1 MQEKAKRSAVE
12 EPELIQESVHSKAR
26 GVRRGAFAGGALL
39 TAIGLAA
46 LAVLPSNIEGAAQV
60 ADPMPAV
67 SPTPERAN
75 AVTRSNIRTQ
85 VDVSETPTPSAEPS
99 VTPTVQPSTSP
110 SPTPAAKP
118 SPSSEPSASPS
129 NAPSVAPSAE
139 PSVSPSP
146 TPTSAKALPTPTP
159 TPTQA
164 PVPKLGKVTGEMMA
178 TSSVNVRRGPGAS
191 FEAFAALKEGGKVA
205 ITDVKVDGWQQVK
218 IDDKAG
224 FVSAKY
230 LDAVPAAKPSPS
242 PSKAKPS
249 ATPSTKKPSSA
260 PTSKE
265 TTPAP
270 APLPDL
276 GKVAGDRWATSAV
289 NVRQGPGTSYKVIA
303 GLSVGQKVQITDV
316 KIDGW
321 QQIRRDGK
329 AAYVSA
335 KYLSS
340 EAPATRAPSP
350 APSTPAPSNPTS
362 DECSNT
368 SARSIASGLT
378 SKTRNAM
385 YAVCAQ
391 FPSIKTYGGARRSD
405 GYHGSGRAVDI
416 MVSGDFGWEV
426 ANWTRAN
433 ASRLGITE
441 VIYAQRIWTTQRS
454 SEGWRWMS
462 DRGSVSANH
471 YDHVHISV
479 P

>member
-1 MQEKAKRSAVE
+1 MQEKAERSAVE

-60 ADPMPAV
+60 ADPMPVV

-75 AVTRSNIRTQ
+75 AVTRSSIRTQ
-85 VDVSETPTPSAEPS
+85 VDVSETPTPSAQPS

-110 SPTPAAKP
+110 SPTPEAKP
-118 SPSSEPSASPS
+118 SPSVEPSASVS
-129 NAPSVAPSAE
+129 SE
-139 PSVSPSP
+139 PSVSSSPTPKAEPTQSPSP
-146 TPTSAKALPTPTP
+146 TPTSAKATPTPTP
-159 TPTQA
+159 TPSQV

-178 TSSVNVRRGPGAS
+178 TSTVNVRRGPGAG
-191 FEAFAALKEGGKVA
+191 FEAFAAIKEGGKVA

-224 FVSAKY
+224 FVAAKY
-230 LDAVPAAKPSPS
+230 LGAVPAAKPSPS
-242 PSKAKPS
+242 PSKA
-249 ATPSTKKPSSA
+249 KPSSA

-270 APLPDL
+270 APLPKL

-289 NVRQGPGTSYKVIA
+289 NVRQGPGTSHKVLA
-303 GLSVGQKVQITDV
+303 GLSVGQKAQITDV

-321 QQIRRDGK
+321 QQINRDGK

-340 EAPATRAPSP
+340 EAPATRVPSP
-350 APSTPAPSNPTS
+350 APSAPAPSNPTS
-362 DECSNT
+362 GECSNT

-433 ASRLGITE
+433 ASRLGISE

>member
-99 VTPTVQPSTSP
+99 VSP
-110 SPTPAAKP
+110 SPTPKAEPTRSPSPKP
-118 SPSSEPSASPS
+118 SVEATPT
-129 NAPSVAPSAE
+129 
-139 PSVSPSP
+139 PSP
-146 TPTSAKALPTPTP
+146 TPTSVKASP

-191 FEAFAALKEGGKVA
+191 FEAFAAIKEGGKVA

-224 FVSAKY
+224 FVAAKY
-230 LDAVPAAKPSPS
+230 LGAVLAAKPSPS
-242 PSKAKPS
+242 ASKAKPS
-249 ATPSTKKPSSA
+249 AAPSTKEPSSA

-265 TTPAP
+265 AAPAP

-289 NVRQGPGTSYKVIA
+289 NVRQGPGTSHKVIA

-316 KIDGW
+316 KIEGW
-321 QQIRRDGK
+321 QQINRDGK

-340 EAPATRAPSP
+340 EAPAS
-350 APSTPAPSNPTS
+350 SNPTRG
-362 DECSNT
+362 ECTNT
-368 SARSIASGLT
+368 SALSIASELT
-378 SKTRNAM
+378 SKTRKAM
-385 YAVCAQ
+385 YAVCAE